1 MWLKQF
7 LNKNIV
13 TYSGEQLQKNFSALM
28 PSNGPSSLA
37 LTERLDTCQVQ
48 HSLYLMSF
56 ASTLIIIMF
65 ILKINAKLA
74 SLDVGLAV

>member
-1 MWLKQF
+1 M
-7 LNKNIV
+7 
-13 TYSGEQLQKNFSALM
+13 TYSGEQLQKNFSALK

-37 LTERLDTCQVQ
+37 LTEPLDTCQVQ
-48 HSLYLMSF
+48 HTLYLISF

>member
-13 TYSGEQLQKNFSALM
+13 TYSGEQLQKNFSALT

-37 LTERLDTCQVQ
+37 LTERLDTCLVQ
-48 HSLYLMSF
+48 HSLYLISF
-56 ASTLIIIMF
+56 ASTLIMF